1 MFTCIINAHDIFHT
15 SIGQIH
21 VHVCAK
27 QWVCKAWPLPLL
39 KAGFT
44 QLVCACDVTG
54 TPCQLYCRPKDQFF
68 SVMLKDLV
76 ADGTPC
82 PLRGKNA
89 MCINGLCRV
98 SLVATLPPPT
108 PTNSDSSFAATSCF
122 DTCISQSIYDDLST
136 SVSVVSSR
144 QLWHIVGL

>member
-1 MFTCIINAHDIFHT
+1 MAAI
-15 SIGQIH
+15 
-21 VHVCAK
+21 
-27 QWVCKAWPLPLL
+27 PLL

-98 SLVATLPPPT
+98 SLVATPNPLQIT
-108 PTNSDSSFAATSCF
+108 H
-122 DTCISQSIYDDLST
+122 LSL
-136 SVSVVSSR
+136 R
-144 QLWHIVGL
+144 